1 MLKHKIKALQGRA
14 RLLGVLTICD
24 GCCGVLD
31 FCDEGGH
38 MDRVVNRISGSL
50 VLGLLD
56 KEVKEVV
63 FSKVTIMEGMLMDAI
78 TTIGIDCEWR
88 EWDILRPFLTTF

>member
-1 MLKHKIKALQGRA
+1 MLKHKIKASQGRTP
-14 RLLGVLTICD
+14 LMGVLTICD

-31 FCDEGGH
+31 FCDEGDH
-38 MDRVVNRISGSL
+38 MDRIVNRISGSL

-63 FSKVTIMEGMLMDAI
+63 FSKEIIMEGMLIGAI
-78 TTIGIDCEWR
+78 TTIGIDGEWR
-88 EWDILRPFLTTF
+88 EWDMLRPLFKN